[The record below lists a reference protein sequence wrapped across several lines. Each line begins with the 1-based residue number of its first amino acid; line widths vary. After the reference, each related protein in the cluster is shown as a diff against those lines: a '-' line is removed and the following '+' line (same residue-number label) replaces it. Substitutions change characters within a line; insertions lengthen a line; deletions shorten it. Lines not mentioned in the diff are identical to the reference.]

1 MSLKFLFGLFQRRR
15 QLPRTYKWSDAAA
28 TVERLCKNIPVPVSD
43 QIKYA
48 DLVSSK
54 IWTAYPWKET
64 KTYIKGTTPPLI
76 PLVNNQQDYSTPFNI
91 YLLTKGS
98 LVRTDT
104 TPEEHV

>member
-1 MSLKFLFGLFQRRR
+1 
-15 QLPRTYKWSDAAA
+15 
-28 TVERLCKNIPVPVSD
+28 LCKNIPVPVSD

-104 TPEEHV
+104 TPEEHVELEVVQETDVDMIARSPYAI